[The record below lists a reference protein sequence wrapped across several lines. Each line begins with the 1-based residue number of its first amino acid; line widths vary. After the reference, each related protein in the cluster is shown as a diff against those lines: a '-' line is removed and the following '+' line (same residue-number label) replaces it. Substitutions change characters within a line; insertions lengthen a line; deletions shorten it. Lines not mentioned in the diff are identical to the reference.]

1 MPPPCAVY
9 YDTRMG
15 TRERIKAFIDDRG
28 DLSYASVSKS
38 AGLSDSAVHKYVTGQ
53 VKSMTLENIEK
64 VAKAMGASFRWVVFG
79 DGHPDVEN
87 VWDRIPERRRA
98 QALKVLKTFA
108 DEGDGTNG

>member
-1 MPPPCAVY
+1 MPSLPRVY

-15 TRERIKAFIDDRG
+15 PRERIKAYIDERDQ
-28 DLSYASVSKS
+28 LSYASVSKA

-64 VAKAMGASFRWVVFG
+64 VARAMGASFRWVVFG

-87 VWDRIPERRRA
+87 IWDRIPIRRRA
-98 QALKVLKTFA
+98 QALKVLETFA
-108 DEGDGTNG
+108 DDGTNG